1 MVDIALAT
9 FLLIGIPMLVVWRER
24 SGIRRSRIARYR
36 SAILM
41 ISGCLSILALR
52 WAFARRSASLL
63 GLGLPPTEL
72 GWICLLGAALLLA
85 VLAVA
90 ARRKENVSAEDAD
103 DPFPQTTVERA
114 AYILFAFAAGSGW
127 EILYR
132 GFLLWF
138 LTPLVGIIAAVGV
151 AALAYGVAHGVK
163 DRRMMMASIASAL
176 VFTTA
181 FSVTHEL
188 WWLMLIHTGLPLIA
202 LTTSPRVTTI
212 NP

>member
-1 MVDIALAT
+1 M
-9 FLLIGIPMLVVWRER
+9 
-24 SGIRRSRIARYR
+24 
-36 SAILM
+36 
-41 ISGCLSILALR
+41 
-52 WAFARRSASLL
+52 
-63 GLGLPPTEL
+63 
-72 GWICLLGAALLLA
+72 LLLA

-90 ARRKENVSAEDAD
+90 TRRNENVSAEDAD

-114 AYILFAFAAGSGW
+114 CYILFAFAAGSGW

-151 AALAYGVAHGVK
+151 AALAYGVGQGVQ
-163 DRRMMMASIASAL
+163 DRRMLIASIASAL

-181 FSVTHEL
+181 FAVTHEL

-202 LTTSPRVTTI
+202 LTTSPRVTII